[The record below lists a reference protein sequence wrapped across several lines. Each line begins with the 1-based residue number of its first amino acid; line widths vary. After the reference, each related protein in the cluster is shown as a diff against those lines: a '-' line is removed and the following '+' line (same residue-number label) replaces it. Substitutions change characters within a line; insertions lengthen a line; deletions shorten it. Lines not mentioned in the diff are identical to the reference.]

1 MRCPLREGP
10 GEQKSDARAQGNNPR
25 FPWEPS
31 TAMLTYRLNG
41 TTKAPA
47 SNRSGPLKYRRAAP
61 ARQSSQ
67 HHGAPSHERRPIADL
82 GFGLPA
88 ESAMRSSLIGTAIAR
103 RMGVTDAEVADVL
116 YTGLLAHLGCIGFAH
131 ETAAVFGDELAMT
144 RAVAR
149 TNIADPDDIVRSFVP
164 TVTAGM
170 APARR
175 DAIVAFLISSAGE
188 RFGERFNVA
197 SCEVGRDV
205 ARRLGLS
212 AGVQRGVYEVLEWWN
227 GHGGFR
233 ALNGKRSRCRLGWSR
248 SVRSQHT
255 SPARVGR
262 RPPSSRSGPGPVA
275 PSIRRLWRRSLA
287 TQQRSSV
294 GWRAATHG
302 TWCLRSN
309 LHPSTPS
316 PTGACSPAYSP
327 TWSISSR
334 HTCSGIP
341 PTRRTSPLQPASGSG
356 SAADRFGSCTWPR
369 CSMTSAGSGSQ
380 PVSGT
385 GKGYCRRRSGN
396 RCGCT
401 PYHSERILATS
412 PALTELAPVVGMHHE
427 RPEGSGYYRGCRNPT
442 IPMAARVLAAADRF
456 QTLTQR
462 RPHRAARPAEQA
474 AEVLGL
480 VARGLSNREIAGQ
493 LGISSRTAEH
503 HVQHVYS
510 KIGVSSRAAAA
521 LFAMEHGLLS

>member
-1 MRCPLREGP
+1 MP
-10 GEQKSDARAQGNNPR
+10 
-25 FPWEPS
+25 
-31 TAMLTYRLNG
+31 
-41 TTKAPA
+41 PA
-47 SNRSGPLKYRRAAP
+47 SG
-61 ARQSSQ
+61 QSELRLAELLAILSLV
-67 HHGAPSHERRPIADL
+67 ADL

-88 ESAMRSSLIGTAIAR
+88 ESAIRSSLVGTAIAR

-144 RAVAR
+144 RAVAQ

-188 RFGERFNVA
+188 RFGERFNAA

-212 AGVQRGVYEVLEWWN
+212 AGVPRGVYEVLEWWN

-233 ALNGKRSRCRLGWSR
+233 ALNGNEIAL
-248 SVRSQHT
+248 
-255 SPARVGR
+255 PARVVQVGQVAAHFA
-262 RPPSSRSGPGPVA
+262 RSGGAEAAVIAVRARAGGTLDPAIVETFARDAAEILGRLDSGDPRDLVLTVEPPPVHTV
-275 PSIRRLWRRSLA
+275 PDWRLLEVAGVFADVVDLKSPYLLGHSADTANLA
-287 TQQRSSV
+287 V
-294 GWRAATHG
+294 AAG
-302 TWCLRSN
+302 ERL
-309 LHPSTPS
+309 
-316 PTGACSPAYSP
+316 GF
-327 TWSISSR
+327 
-334 HTCSGIP
+334 
-341 PTRRTSPLQPASGSG
+341 GSG
-356 SAADRFGSCTWPR
+356 SLRQLHVAALLHDVGRVGISASIWDREGLLT
-369 CSMTSAGSGSQ
+369 TSQ
-380 PVSGT
+380 WEQV
-385 GKGYCRRRSGN
+385 RLH
-396 RCGCT
+396 

-412 PALTELAPVVGMHHE
+412 PALAELAPVVGMHHE
-427 RPEGSGYYRGCRNPT
+427 RADGSGYYRGCRNPT

-456 QTLTQR
+456 QTMTQR

-474 AEVLGL
+474 ADVLADEGRAGRFDRDAVAGVLEAAGHRRPLRVGRPAGLSDREVEVLDL